1 MLHDRVLPCGEPSY
15 GTLPRPDPAGARL
28 SGRKIGTRVVSGQG
42 RSVGARISQRERI
55 LRAMVTFFPETGLPG
70 AASFLAVG
78 RCQAA
83 ALLLQR
89 HSPCRPGG
97 AEDAAVARLP
107 RD

>member
-1 MLHDRVLPCGEPSY
+1 
-15 GTLPRPDPAGARL
+15 
-28 SGRKIGTRVVSGQG
+28 
-42 RSVGARISQRERI
+42 
-55 LRAMVTFFPETGLPG
+55 MVTFFPETGLPG
-70 AASFLAVG
+70 AATFLAVG

-107 RD
+107 RDPSSSSLGGVPRHAVLLASTNSPAGVSILA